1 MASVAILLTSAS
13 FAEAAMALKQIAE
26 GFTSPLALVPFADGS
41 GRLLVADQV
50 GTVQVLSKAGQVQD
64 KLFLDLRGRLV
75 KINEGFDE
83 RGLLSLALHPKFQR
97 NRRLFAFYSAPL
109 RKEAPADWDHTSHIS
124 EFKVRDDDP
133 LQVDLA
139 SEKILLQI
147 DKPYFNHNG
156 GRLAFGPD
164 GLLYI
169 AVGDGGNGNDVGRGH
184 SPQGNGQDTTTLL
197 GKMVRIDVDK
207 GSPYAIPSS
216 NPFAAGKGRPE
227 IFAYG
232 LRNPW
237 GISFDRGGKHEL
249 FAADVGQ
256 DRFEEINIIVN
267 GGNYG
272 WNIREGLGCFDPKK
286 PTKPPEDC
294 PKVGANGEP
303 LLDPI
308 ITYKNLKGFAK
319 DPDAMGTSV
328 TGGYVYRG
336 KALPK
341 LTGRYIFADWSRLWV
356 KADGVLFMATR
367 PVSKESTSWSL
378 ETLDLVAQPNGRI
391 GKFVVALGQDADGEV
406 YVLTNESNRVAG
418 KTGKVFKLVPE

>member
-1 MASVAILLTSAS
+1 MLLSSAA
-13 FAEAAMALKQIAE
+13 FTEAAIALKQVAE
-26 GFTSPLALVPFADGS
+26 GFISPLALIPLEDGS

-50 GTVQVLSKAGQVQD
+50 GTVHVLSKEGQIRE
-64 KLFLDLRGRLV
+64 KLFLDVRDRLA
-75 KINEGFDE
+75 KLNDGFDE
-83 RGLLSLALHPKFQR
+83 RGLLGLALHPKFQR
-97 NRRLFAFYSAPL
+97 NRRLFVCYSAPL
-109 RKEAPADWDHTSHIS
+109 RKDAPADWDHTSQIS
-124 EFKVRDDDP
+124 EFKVRDDNSLEVDP
-133 LQVDLA
+133 A
-139 SEKILLQI
+139 SEKVLLQI

-156 GRLAFGPD
+156 GRMAFGPD
-164 GLLYI
+164 GFLYI
-169 AVGDGGNGNDVGRGH
+169 SVGDGGNGNDVGRGH

-197 GKMVRIDVDK
+197 GKMLRIDVDK
-207 GSPYAIPSS
+207 GTPYGIPTD

-227 IFAYG
+227 IYAYG

-237 GISFDRGGKHEL
+237 GISFDRGGKREL

-256 DRFEEINIIVN
+256 DRFEEINIIVK

-272 WNIREGLGCFDPKK
+272 WNIREGFGCFDPKK

-308 ITYKNLKGFAK
+308 IAYKNLKGFAK

-341 LTGRYIFADWSRLWV
+341 LKGRYLFADWSRLWV
-356 KADGVLFMATR
+356 KADGVLFVATR
-367 PVSKESTSWSL
+367 PASKDAKAWSL

-391 GKFVVALGQDADGEV
+391 GKYVVALGQDAEGEV
-406 YVLTNESNRVAG
+406 YILTNDSNRVAG
-418 KTGKVFKLVPE
+418 KTGRIFKLVPE